1 MPTPDSGK
9 LLREVR
15 TLIGDADR
23 DGLPDG
29 QLLARFVDQ
38 RDESAFELLVRR
50 YGRLVFG
57 VCRRV
62 LDDPHAAEDVFQ
74 ATFLVLVHK
83 ARSLDRR
90 RPVADWLYTVAFR
103 LARRARAHDAR
114 RREREIEA
122 AQNRSLTIADVEAD
136 DTLAILHE
144 ELNRLPTQ
152 HQIGRAHV

>member
-1 MPTPDSGK
+1 GGRHMPAIETGRVM
-9 LLREVR
+9 REVR
-15 TLIGDADR
+15 ALIGDADR

-62 LDDPHAAEDVFQ
+62 LADPHAAEDAFQ

-90 RPVADWLYTVAFR
+90 RPVADWLYAVAFR
-103 LARRARAHDAR
+103 LACRARANAAR
-114 RREREIEA
+114 RREKEA
-122 AQNRSLTIADVEAD
+122 TAAR
-136 DTLAILHE
+136 
-144 ELNRLPTQ
+144 
-152 HQIGRAHV
+152 GRT